1 MRGRASR
8 IGLTGGIGSG
18 KSTFG
23 ALLQKRGAALV
34 DSDQIARQVTG
45 PGGAAIAAIAQ
56 RFGPEFVDDTG
67 ALDRGRMRELAYSA
81 PDARTALEAIVH
93 PLVSLH
99 SSQQAQA
106 AEDAGTRVIVFDVP
120 LLVESGRWVQ
130 RLDTVIVIDCPP
142 AVQIQRVMSRS
153 GLNQSTVEAILA
165 AQSPRNIRRASADI
179 VVHNGD
185 NCTLVDLQKMAEQ
198 VATQL
203 GL

>member
-45 PGGAAIAAIAQ
+45 PGGAAIAAIVQ

-130 RLDTVIVIDCPP
+130 RLDAVIVIDCPP
-142 AVQIQRVMSRS
+142 SVQIQRVMSRS
-153 GLNQSTVEAILA
+153 GLNRSTVEAILA

-185 NCTLVDLQKMAEQ
+185 NCTLADLHKMAEQ
-198 VATQL
+198 VATRL

>member
-142 AVQIQRVMSRS
+142 ALQIQRVMSRS
-153 GLNQSTVEAILA
+153 GLNRSTVEAILA

-185 NCTLVDLQKMAEQ
+185 NCTLADLQKMAEQ
-198 VATQL
+198 VATRL

>member
-130 RLDTVIVIDCPP
+130 RLDAVIVIDCPP
-142 AVQIQRVMSRS
+142 ALQIQRVMSRS
-153 GLNQSTVEAILA
+153 GLSQSTVEAILA

-185 NCTLVDLQKMAEQ
+185 NCTLADLQKMAEQ
-198 VATQL
+198 VATRL

>member
-45 PGGAAIAAIAQ
+45 PGGAAIAAIVQ

-99 SSQQAQA
+99 SRQQAQA

-120 LLVESGRWVQ
+120 LLVESGRWAQ
-130 RLDTVIVIDCPP
+130 RLDAVIVIDCPP

-153 GLNQSTVEAILA
+153 GLNRSTVEAILA

-185 NCTLVDLQKMAEQ
+185 NCTLADLQKMAEQ
-198 VATQL
+198 VATRL

>member
-45 PGGAAIAAIAQ
+45 PGGAAIAAIVQ

-185 NCTLVDLQKMAEQ
+185 NCTLADLHKMAEQ
-198 VATQL
+198 VATRL

>member
-45 PGGAAIAAIAQ
+45 PGGAAIAAIVQ
-56 RFGPEFVDDTG
+56 RFGPEFVDDAG

-153 GLNQSTVEAILA
+153 GLNRSTVEAILA

-185 NCTLVDLQKMAEQ
+185 NCTLADLQKMAEQ
-198 VATQL
+198 VATRL

>member
-1 MRGRASR
+1 MHGRASR

-67 ALDRGRMRELAYSA
+67 ALDRGRMRELAHSA

-130 RLDTVIVIDCPP
+130 RLDAVIVIDCPP

-185 NCTLVDLQKMAEQ
+185 NCTLADLHKMAEQ
-198 VATQL
+198 VATRL

>member
-45 PGGAAIAAIAQ
+45 PGGAAIAAIAH

-67 ALDRGRMRELAYSA
+67 ALDRGRMRELAYST
-81 PDARTALEAIVH
+81 PEARAGLEAIVH

-142 AVQIQRVMSRS
+142 ALQIQRVMSRS
-153 GLNQSTVEAILA
+153 GLNRSTVEAILA

-185 NCTLVDLQKMAEQ
+185 NCTLADLHKMAEQ
-198 VATQL
+198 VATRL

>member
-23 ALLQKRGAALV
+23 ALLQTRGAALV

-45 PGGAAIAAIAQ
+45 PGGAAIAAIVQ

-130 RLDTVIVIDCPP
+130 RLDAVIVIDCPP
-142 AVQIQRVMSRS
+142 ALQIQRVMSRS
-153 GLNQSTVEAILA
+153 GLNRSTVEAILA

-185 NCTLVDLQKMAEQ
+185 NCTLADLHKMAEQ
-198 VATQL
+198 VATRL

>member
-23 ALLQKRGAALV
+23 AVLQKRGAALV

-45 PGGAAIAAIAQ
+45 PGGAAIAAIVQ

-130 RLDTVIVIDCPP
+130 RLDTVLVIDCPP
-142 AVQIQRVMSRS
+142 ALQIQRVMSRS
-153 GLNQSTVEAILA
+153 GLNRSTVEAILA

-185 NCTLVDLQKMAEQ
+185 NCTLADLHKMAEQ
-198 VATQL
+198 VATRL

>member
-45 PGGAAIAAIAQ
+45 PGGAAIAAIVQ

-67 ALDRGRMRELAYSA
+67 ALDRGRMRELAYST
-81 PDARTALEAIVH
+81 PEARKALEAIVH

-130 RLDTVIVIDCPP
+130 RLDAVIVIDCPP

-153 GLNQSTVEAILA
+153 GLNRSTVEAILA

-185 NCTLVDLQKMAEQ
+185 NCTLADLHKMAEQ
-198 VATQL
+198 VATRL

>member
-45 PGGAAIAAIAQ
+45 PGGAAIAAIVQ

-130 RLDTVIVIDCPP
+130 RLDAVIVIDCPP
-142 AVQIQRVMSRS
+142 SVQIQRVMSRS
-153 GLNQSTVEAILA
+153 GLNRSTVEAILA

-185 NCTLVDLQKMAEQ
+185 NCTLADLQKMAEQ
-198 VATQL
+198 VATRL

>member
-45 PGGAAIAAIAQ
+45 PGGAAIAAIVQ

-81 PDARTALEAIVH
+81 PDARTVLEAIVH

-153 GLNQSTVEAILA
+153 GLNRSTVEAILA

-185 NCTLVDLQKMAEQ
+185 NCTLADLQKMAEQ
-198 VATQL
+198 VATRL

>member
-45 PGGAAIAAIAQ
+45 PGGAAIAAIVQ

-130 RLDTVIVIDCPP
+130 RLDAVIVIDCPP

-153 GLNQSTVEAILA
+153 GLNRSTVEAILA

-185 NCTLVDLQKMAEQ
+185 NCTLADLHKMAEQ
-198 VATQL
+198 VAPRL

>member
-1 MRGRASR
+1 MHGRASR

-45 PGGAAIAAIAQ
+45 PGGAAIAAIVQ

-185 NCTLVDLQKMAEQ
+185 NCTLADLHKMAEQ
-198 VATQL
+198 VATRL

>member
-67 ALDRGRMRELAYSA
+67 ALHRGRMRELAYSA

-130 RLDTVIVIDCPP
+130 RLDAVIVIDCPP
-142 AVQIQRVMSRS
+142 ALQIQRVMSRS
-153 GLNQSTVEAILA
+153 GLNRSTVEAILA

-185 NCTLVDLQKMAEQ
+185 NCTLADLQKMAEQ
-198 VATQL
+198 VATRL

>member
-67 ALDRGRMRELAYSA
+67 ALDRGRMRELAYSTHE
-81 PDARTALEAIVH
+81 ARTALEAIVH

-130 RLDTVIVIDCPP
+130 RLDAVIVIDCPP

-198 VATQL
+198 VATRL

>member
-45 PGGAAIAAIAQ
+45 PGGAAITAIAQ

-106 AEDAGTRVIVFDVP
+106 AEDAGKRVIVLDVP

-130 RLDTVIVIDCPP
+130 RLDAVIVIDCPP

-153 GLNQSTVEAILA
+153 GLNRSTVEAILA

-185 NCTLVDLQKMAEQ
+185 NCTLADLHKIAEQ
-198 VATQL
+198 VATRL

>member
-45 PGGAAIAAIAQ
+45 PGGAAIAAIAH

-67 ALDRGRMRELAYSA
+67 ALDRGRMRELAYST
-81 PDARTALEAIVH
+81 PDARTALEAIAH

-130 RLDTVIVIDCPP
+130 RLDAVIVIDCPP

-153 GLNQSTVEAILA
+153 GLNRSTVEAILA

-185 NCTLVDLQKMAEQ
+185 NCTLADLHKMAEQ
-198 VATQL
+198 VATRL

>member
-45 PGGAAIAAIAQ
+45 PGGAAIAAIVQ

-142 AVQIQRVMSRS
+142 ALQIQRVMSRS
-153 GLNQSTVEAILA
+153 GLNRSTVEAILA

-185 NCTLVDLQKMAEQ
+185 LGPLADLHQMAEQ
-198 VATQL
+198 VAPRL

>member
-45 PGGAAIAAIAQ
+45 PGGAAIAAIVQ

-99 SSQQAQA
+99 STQQAQA

-130 RLDTVIVIDCPP
+130 RLDAVIVIDCPP

-153 GLNQSTVEAILA
+153 GLNRSTVEAILA

-185 NCTLVDLQKMAEQ
+185 NCTLADLHKMAEQ
-198 VATQL
+198 VATRL

>member
-45 PGGAAIAAIAQ
+45 PGGAAIAAIVQ

-142 AVQIQRVMSRS
+142 ALQIQRVMSRS
-153 GLNQSTVEAILA
+153 GLNRSTVEAILA

-185 NCTLVDLQKMAEQ
+185 NCTLADSHKMAEQ
-198 VATQL
+198 VATRL

>member
-45 PGGAAIAAIAQ
+45 PGGAAIAAIAH

-99 SSQQAQA
+99 SSQQAQT

-130 RLDTVIVIDCPP
+130 RLDAVIVIDCPP
-142 AVQIQRVMSRS
+142 ALQIQRVMSRS
-153 GLNQSTVEAILA
+153 GLNRSTVEAILA

-185 NCTLVDLQKMAEQ
+185 NCTLADLHKMAEQ
-198 VATQL
+198 VATRL

>member
-45 PGGAAIAAIAQ
+45 PGGAAIAAIVQ

-99 SSQQAQA
+99 SSQQAQT

-130 RLDTVIVIDCPP
+130 RLDTVIVSDCPP
-142 AVQIQRVMSRS
+142 ALQIQRVMSRS
-153 GLNQSTVEAILA
+153 GLNRSTVEAILA

-185 NCTLVDLQKMAEQ
+185 NCTLADLQKMAEQ
-198 VATQL
+198 VATRL

>member
-67 ALDRGRMRELAYSA
+67 ALDRGRMRELAYSK

-130 RLDTVIVIDCPP
+130 RLDAVIVIDCPP

-153 GLNQSTVEAILA
+153 GLNRSTVEAILA

-185 NCTLVDLQKMAEQ
+185 NCTLADLQKMAEQ
-198 VATQL
+198 VATRL

>member
-45 PGGAAIAAIAQ
+45 PGGAAIAAIVQ

-67 ALDRGRMRELAYSA
+67 ALDRGRMRELAYSK

-130 RLDTVIVIDCPP
+130 RLDAVIVIDCPP

-185 NCTLVDLQKMAEQ
+185 NCTLADLQKMAEQ
-198 VATQL
+198 VATRL

>member
-23 ALLQKRGAALV
+23 AVLQKRGAALV

-130 RLDTVIVIDCPP
+130 RLDAVIVIDCPP
-142 AVQIQRVMSRS
+142 ALQIQRVMSRS
-153 GLNQSTVEAILA
+153 GLNRSTVEAILA

-185 NCTLVDLQKMAEQ
+185 NCTLADLQKMAEQ
-198 VATQL
+198 VATRL

>member
-45 PGGAAIAAIAQ
+45 PGGAAIAAIVQ

-67 ALDRGRMRELAYSA
+67 ALDRGRMRELAYST

-142 AVQIQRVMSRS
+142 ALQIQRVMSRS
-153 GLNQSTVEAILA
+153 GLNRSTVEAILA

-185 NCTLVDLQKMAEQ
+185 NCTLADLHKMAEQ
-198 VATQL
+198 VAPRL

>member
-45 PGGAAIAAIAQ
+45 PGGAAIAAIVQ

-120 LLVESGRWVQ
+120 LLVESGRWAQ
-130 RLDTVIVIDCPP
+130 RLDAVIVIDCPP

-153 GLNQSTVEAILA
+153 GLNRSTVEAILA

-185 NCTLVDLQKMAEQ
+185 NCTLADLQKMAEQ
-198 VATQL
+198 VATRL

>member
-45 PGGAAIAAIAQ
+45 PGGAAIAAIVQ

-67 ALDRGRMRELAYSA
+67 ALDRGRMRELAYSK

-106 AEDAGTRVIVFDVP
+106 AEDAGTRVIVFDIP

-130 RLDTVIVIDCPP
+130 RLDAVIVIDCPP

-185 NCTLVDLQKMAEQ
+185 NCTLADLHKMAEQ
-198 VATQL
+198 VATRL

>member
-45 PGGAAIAAIAQ
+45 PGGAAIAAIVQ

-81 PDARTALEAIVH
+81 PEARTALEAIVH

-142 AVQIQRVMSRS
+142 ALQIQRVMSRS
-153 GLNQSTVEAILA
+153 GLNRSTVEAILA

-185 NCTLVDLQKMAEQ
+185 NCTLADLHKMAEQ
-198 VATQL
+198 VATRL

>member
-8 IGLTGGIGSG
+8 VGLTGGIGSG

-23 ALLQKRGAALV
+23 AVLQKRGAALV

-45 PGGAAIAAIAQ
+45 PGGAAIAAIVQ

-67 ALDRGRMRELAYSA
+67 ALGRGRMRELAYSA

-142 AVQIQRVMSRS
+142 ALQIQRVMSRS
-153 GLNQSTVEAILA
+153 GLNRSTVVAILA
-165 AQSPRNIRRASADI
+165 APSPRNIRRASADI

-185 NCTLVDLQKMAEQ
+185 NCTLADLQKMAEQ
-198 VATQL
+198 VATRL

>member
-142 AVQIQRVMSRS
+142 ALQIQRVMSRS

-185 NCTLVDLQKMAEQ
+185 NCTLADLQKVAEQ

>member
-8 IGLTGGIGSG
+8 VGLTGGIGSG

-23 ALLQKRGAALV
+23 AVLQKRGAALV

-45 PGGAAIAAIAQ
+45 PGGAAIAAIVQ

-67 ALDRGRMRELAYSA
+67 ALGRGRMRELAYSA

-142 AVQIQRVMSRS
+142 ALQIQRVMSRS
-153 GLNQSTVEAILA
+153 GLNRSTVEAIVA

-185 NCTLVDLQKMAEQ
+185 NCTLADLQKMAEQ
-198 VATQL
+198 VATRL

>member
-45 PGGAAIAAIAQ
+45 PGGAAIAAIVQ

-142 AVQIQRVMSRS
+142 AVQIQRVISRS

-185 NCTLVDLQKMAEQ
+185 NCTLADLQKMAEQ

>member
-45 PGGAAIAAIAQ
+45 PGGAAIAAIVQ

-99 SSQQAQA
+99 STQQAQA

-130 RLDTVIVIDCPP
+130 RLDAVIVIDCPP

-153 GLNQSTVEAILA
+153 GLSQSTVEAILA

-185 NCTLVDLQKMAEQ
+185 NCTLADLQKMAEQ
-198 VATQL
+198 VATRL